1 MNWQS
6 KDMHAVLQH
15 RCSHRPYQ
23 CEFTQPEAIK
33 EHINP
38 AQDVCGLVRS
48 GLSACFCAG
57 PGWVWSLP
65 LLPGARAS
73 RCSQVE

>member
-1 MNWQS
+1 M
-6 KDMHAVLQH
+6 
-15 RCSHRPYQ
+15 RCGASDIFCTLSWPQAQDLKASVNSHNQKQYKS
-23 CEFTQPEAIK
+23 IL
-33 EHINP
+33 I
-38 AQDVCGLVRS
+38 QDVCGLVRP

-57 PGWVWSLP
+57 PGWVWSLS